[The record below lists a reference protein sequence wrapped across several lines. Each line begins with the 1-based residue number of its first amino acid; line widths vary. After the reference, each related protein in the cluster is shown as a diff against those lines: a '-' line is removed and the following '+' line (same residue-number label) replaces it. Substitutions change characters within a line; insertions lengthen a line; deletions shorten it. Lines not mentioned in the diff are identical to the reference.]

1 MSPQLARKM
10 KLLKVLNNS
19 ALIAKDNEGEYLV
32 LGRGISFNRKPD
44 EILDPKTEIEQVFAL
59 TTASRYFQKV
69 MDGHRPEIVDL
80 VIKTVQEFM
89 FKADEIDVNALV
101 AFCDH
106 IATMFERVEKNEDIQ
121 NPFLL
126 ETKTLYPE
134 SYRLVETMIARI
146 SEKFKVNVPE
156 AEVGYIALHMQNI
169 TRQEQDVDVKVL
181 NKIVVQVLDYLSEEK
196 GFQMDKNS
204 IRFAQ
209 FITHLKFLA
218 MRKVRKERANNEMTE
233 VILKQFPQY
242 QDLAL
247 EIAEIIN
254 GELDSKLNRDEIA
267 YLMMHLH
274 RFSVNQA

>member
-218 MRKVRKERANNEMTE
+218 MRQVRKERANNEMTE

>member
-101 AFCDH
+101 PFCDH

-218 MRKVRKERANNEMTE
+218 MRQVRKERANNEMTE

>member
-1 MSPQLARKM
+1 MTPLLQRKM
-10 KLLKVLNNS
+10 QILKILNNS
-19 ALIAKDNEGEYLV
+19 ALIAKDQAGEYLV
-32 LGRGISFNRKPD
+32 LGRGISFNRKAE
-44 EILDPKTEIEQVFAL
+44 EILQPSTETEQVFAL
-59 TTASRYFQKV
+59 TTASRYFQKIV
-69 MDGHRPEIVDL
+69 DGHRPEIVDL

-89 FKADEIDVNALV
+89 FKEDEIDVNALV

-134 SYRLVETMIARI
+134 SYRQVEALIARI
-146 SEKFKVNVPE
+146 SEKFQVKVPE

-169 TRQEQDVDVKVL
+169 TRHELDVDVKVL

-196 GFQMDKNS
+196 GFHMDKNS

-218 MRKVRKERANNEMTE
+218 MRQVRKEQSNNEMTDM
-233 VILKQFPQY
+233 IYAKFPEC

-274 RFSVNQA
+274 RFNSNHA